1 MSEYIQHNSF
11 PEIKITVKFRQV
23 IKKSG
28 ETQTYNSEEFEK
40 ILQDLYSSFQEK
52 GEKRFLVLS

>member
-40 ILQDLYSSFQEK
+40 FFKTYILHFKKKEK
-52 GEKRFLVLS
+52 SAS